1 MKKRFTLIFK
11 KRFSVI
17 DLGKKRKII
26 FIYLYWFQELSS
38 RFRFIMSGI
47 SFLND
52 DMLTEELDHE
62 RLDDI
67 LIRLEDIKNETN
79 DSYGS
84 CCSSPTESNNSGTTS
99 PSSLT
104 STDEEPEYFTFA
116 KYPVKKCKPR
126 TKKNADLTN
135 IEKIRQ
141 KNETKVKRN
150 IRERMRIKKLQDGFK
165 KLQTVVPGDSKKLSK
180 LDTLKYALEYIK
192 TLTILLQQHDKQ
204 MIEQQM
210 QHYQVS

>member
-1 MKKRFTLIFK
+1 
-11 KRFSVI
+11 
-17 DLGKKRKII
+17 
-26 FIYLYWFQELSS
+26 
-38 RFRFIMSGI
+38 MSALN
-47 SFLND
+47 FLND
-52 DMLTEELDHE
+52 DILTEELHGE

-67 LIRLEDIKNETN
+67 LIKLEDISNETN

-84 CCSSPTESNNSGTTS
+84 CCSSPTESNNSGTAS
-99 PSSLT
+99 PSLLT
-104 STDEEPEYFTFA
+104 STDEEQEYFTFA
-116 KYPVKKCKPR
+116 KYPVKKCKSR
-126 TKKNADLTN
+126 TKKNADLTD

-180 LDTLKYALEYIK
+180 LDTLRYALDYIK
-192 TLTILLQQHDKQ
+192 TLTIMLQQHDKQ

-210 QHYQVS
+210 QHFQVS

>member
-17 DLGKKRKII
+17 DLEKKRKII

-52 DMLTEELDHE
+52 DILTEELDHE

-104 STDEEPEYFTFA
+104 SRDEEPEYFTFA

-180 LDTLKYALEYIK
+180 LDTLRYALEYIK

>member
-1 MKKRFTLIFK
+1 
-11 KRFSVI
+11 
-17 DLGKKRKII
+17 
-26 FIYLYWFQELSS
+26 
-38 RFRFIMSGI
+38 MSALN
-47 SFLND
+47 FLND
-52 DMLTEELDHE
+52 DILTEELHGE

-67 LIRLEDIKNETN
+67 LIKLEDISNETN

-84 CCSSPTESNNSGTTS
+84 CCSSPTESSNSGTAS

-104 STDEEPEYFTFA
+104 STDEEQEYFTFA
-116 KYPVKKCKPR
+116 KYPVKKCKSW
-126 TKKNADLTN
+126 TKKNADLTD

-180 LDTLKYALEYIK
+180 LDTLRYALDYIK
-192 TLTILLQQHDKQ
+192 TLTIMLQQHDKQ

-210 QHYQVS
+210 QHFQVS

>member
-1 MKKRFTLIFK
+1 
-11 KRFSVI
+11 
-17 DLGKKRKII
+17 
-26 FIYLYWFQELSS
+26 
-38 RFRFIMSGI
+38 MSGI

-116 KYPVKKCKPR
+116 KCPVKKCKPR